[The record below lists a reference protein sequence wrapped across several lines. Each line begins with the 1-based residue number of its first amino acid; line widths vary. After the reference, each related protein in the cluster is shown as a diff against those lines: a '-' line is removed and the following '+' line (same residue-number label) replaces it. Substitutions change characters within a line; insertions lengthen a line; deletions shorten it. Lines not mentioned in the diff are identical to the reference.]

1 MPRLLFKPLFFTST
15 SPLMAEL
22 AALSVVAN
30 IFQVIGFVKDLYDV
44 AKDIQDTGTSDQ
56 LAVVSSIFPC
66 RPNQTF

>member
-1 MPRLLFKPLFFTST
+1 
-15 SPLMAEL
+15 MAEL

-44 AKDIQDTGTSDQ
+44 AKDIQDTGTSDK

-66 RPNQTF
+66 KPNQTF